1 MPNDWIATGEKGREG
16 STCAPAVQ
24 GTKLAAAERSAPRF
38 RGFALFKSAARIS
51 IRAPIMDPLI
61 KLLHNDSRRTA
72 AELASLVG
80 TTESEV
86 TARIAAAEADG
97 TILGYNA
104 VVDRQKAGDRGVTAL
119 IEVRISPERDGGF
132 DRLAKRI
139 AKFDQVRDCSLM
151 SGGYD
156 LAVIVEG
163 KDLLDVAN
171 FVAEKLS
178 TLGSILSTATRFQLK
193 AYKEDGFLVN
203 PGDDETR
210 LLVSP

>member
-1 MPNDWIATGEKGREG
+1 
-16 STCAPAVQ
+16 
-24 GTKLAAAERSAPRF
+24 
-38 RGFALFKSAARIS
+38 
-51 IRAPIMDPLI
+51 MDPLI
-61 KLLHNDSRRTA
+61 KLLHNNSRRSA

-80 TTESEV
+80 ITESEV

-139 AKFDQVRDCSLM
+139 AKFDQVRDCFLM

-203 PGDDETR
+203 LGDDETR
-210 LLVSP
+210 LPVSP